1 MDAMTSA
8 QTMQALLVRTLVAAL
23 LAAAMTPGFGCSSK
37 QGRLTAP
44 QVHTA
49 PYDTSRGDV
58 LWAVAPLR
66 NESGTTLVD
75 EMAISDEI
83 VAAAAQIKGVRCLP
97 LNRTILAMR
106 ALEMESVDTPEDLKT
121 LAMEMGVDGILV
133 GSVTAYDPYNPP
145 TLGLSLALYARAGH
159 LETKG
164 SESLDTRQLV
174 YQPTD
179 YQYFASS
186 NFDDAPASVVS
197 EVLDARGHDVQM
209 RIQSFATGRTEEV
222 SALGWKRY
230 MASMVL
236 YTKFAAWHSVGRL
249 VDHERLRL
257 ARSPRLTRGSPR

>member
-8 QTMQALLVRTLVAAL
+8 QTMQVSFVRPLAVIASVAIAL
-23 LAAAMTPGFGCSSK
+23 GSGCAHDRD
-37 QGRLTAP
+37 RLTAP
-44 QVHTA
+44 SIHTA

-83 VAAAAQIKGVRCLP
+83 VSAAAQVRGVRCLP

-106 ALEMESVDTPEDLKT
+106 ALEMDSVDTPEDLKT

-133 GSVTAYDPYNPP
+133 GSVTAYDPYDPP

-159 LETKG
+159 LQTEGT
-164 SESLDTRQLV
+164 EALDTRQLV

-179 YQYFASS
+179 YQYFANS
-186 NFDDAPASVVS
+186 NFDDAPASVIS
-197 EVLDARGHDVQM
+197 DVLDARGHDVQM
-209 RIQSFATGRTEEV
+209 RIQSYASGRTEEI
-222 SALGWKRY
+222 SALGWRRY

-257 ARSPRLTRGSPR
+257 ARSPRLTRASSG